1 LTVNKIALTA
11 LCVLFGAGLYV
22 WPVAAQESAAEPA
35 TSLKTDDEKTVYALG
50 HVVGGNLS
58 SFNLSD
64 AELEI
69 MLDGI
74 REAVKGRK
82 PQINLKEYTP
92 KITSFAQKRK
102 ADGLSMEK
110 AEGAKLLEAEAAKP
124 GAVKTE
130 SGLVYI
136 ETKAGEGASP
146 KASDTVKVHYHGML
160 RDGTVFDSSVDRGEP
175 ATFPLGRVIPAWTEG
190 LQKMKVG
197 GKARLVCP
205 AELAYKDDGRPGI
218 PGGAVLIFEVELIE
232 INPGK

>member
-1 LTVNKIALTA
+1 VNKIALTA

-22 WPVAAQESAAEPA
+22 WPVAAQDPTAKPA
-35 TSLKTDDEKTVYALG
+35 STLKTEDEKTIYALG

-64 AELEI
+64 AEIEI
-69 MLDGI
+69 LLDGI
-74 REAVKGRK
+74 RDSVKGRK
-82 PQINLKEYTP
+82 PQIDTKEYVP
-92 KITSFAQKRK
+92 KITAFAQKRK
-102 ADGLSMEK
+102 TDGLTMEK

-124 GAVKTE
+124 GAVKTA
-130 SGLVYI
+130 SGLIYV

-146 KASDTVKVHYHGML
+146 KATDTVKVHYHGML

-175 ATFPLGRVIPAWTEG
+175 STFPLNRVIAAWTEG

-205 AELAYKDDGRPGI
+205 AELAYKDRGRTGI

>member
-1 LTVNKIALTA
+1 MNRIALTA

-22 WPVAAQESAAEPA
+22 WPVAAQESATEPA
-35 TSLKTDDEKTVYALG
+35 TSLKTEDEKTVYALG
-50 HVVGGNLS
+50 LALGGNLS
-58 SFNLSD
+58 RFNLSD

-69 MLDGI
+69 LLGAI
-74 REAVKGRK
+74 RDSVKKRK
-82 PQINLKEYTP
+82 PQVSLKEYGP
-92 KITSFAQKRK
+92 KITELAQKR
-102 ADGLSMEK
+102 AVEGLKIEK

-124 GAVKTE
+124 GAVKTK

-136 ETKAGEGASP
+136 ETKAGEGVSP

-190 LQKMKVG
+190 LQKMKIG